1 MADTKKIQ
9 ISVGDIAQL
18 AMESAA
24 MTIRT
29 TMGGD
34 PGIASGFTTK
44 AKTKTAQLTINLS
57 GSSKIKR
64 SIESAARRKLLRE
77 LYQKRAVEFEV
88 LIKRALFNL
97 VAGVTDSNV
106 ASHSISIG
114 GSQVGIAKA
123 SRRLEG
129 ESFARFIL
137 SKEGA
142 GEIGL
147 PDPNHSLD
155 ELKDAL
161 FHAIT
166 PDIIVRNK
174 GPQIKF
180 KFDQSRLL
188 RLTPHPGRDAKQ
200 GPAPFFSW
208 LELVTGPN
216 FQSAGTPGF
225 TLVRVGDIR
234 QQARNLRG
242 SGEAGPSSEKGFRK
256 RMQSLTNVIR
266 GSRTLSYSGNSAG
279 LMFLT
284 TSLDKAVGQGEFFGG
299 QATDWRPSV
308 SFEGFWDIWWT
319 RTKLDLLDW
328 SRRILRVVHRVMLQR
343 IKGG

>member
-1 MADTKKIQ
+1 MADTKDIKI
-9 ISVGDIAQL
+9 SMGDIAQL

-29 TMGGD
+29 TMGGE

-44 AKTKTAQLTINLS
+44 AKSKTAQLTVNIT

-64 SIESAARRKLLRE
+64 SIESIARRTLLRE

-88 LIKRALFNL
+88 LIRRALFNL
-97 VAGVTDSNV
+97 VAGVTDSDA
-106 ASHSISIG
+106 ASHSVSIA
-114 GSQVGIAKA
+114 GSQVGVAKA
-123 SRRLEG
+123 SRRIET
-129 ESFARFIL
+129 EPFARFIL
-137 SKEGA
+137 TKEGA

-166 PDIIVRNK
+166 PDVIVLNK

-188 RLTPHPGRDAKQ
+188 RLTPHPGRDSKQ

-216 FQSAGTPGF
+216 FQRSGTPGF

-242 SGEAGPSSEKGFRK
+242 NGEAGRSSEKSFRK
-256 RMQSLTNVIR
+256 QIRSLTNVIH
-266 GSRTLSYSGNSAG
+266 GSRTLSYSGNAAG

-284 TSLDKAVGQGEFFGG
+284 TSFDKARGQGEFFGG
-299 QATDWRPSV
+299 QATDWRPSA
-308 SFEGFWDIWWT
+308 SFEGFWDVWWA
-319 RTKLDLLDW
+319 RTKADLLQW
-328 SRRILRVVHRVMLQR
+328 SHRILRVVHRVMLQR